1 MILPWRTLTQ
11 QFAGNNSNSKR
22 QQWVG
27 KQTTRPTIN
36 KLNKRQSSRRIYT
49 KICKQMTNKW
59 SQTTTAATTTR
70 ASAEQEQTETN
81 VRGRRQQSKVRGV
94 STPVH
99 THANTHT
106 HTQRENSWQF
116 GKNAGITLAWNCLYQ
131 HGQLNRL

>member
-1 MILPWRTLTQ
+1 MILLWRTLTQ
-11 QFAGNNSNSKR
+11 QLAGNNKNNNNSKQR
-22 QQWVG
+22 QWVG

-59 SQTTTAATTTR
+59 SQTTTTR
-70 ASAEQEQTETN
+70 AAAEQEQTETT

-99 THANTHT
+99 THANTHKRT
-106 HTQRENSWQF
+106 HTHTARKQ
-116 GKNAGITLAWNCLYQ
+116 LAIWPKRWHNIGVELP
-131 HGQLNRL
+131 LPTWST

>member
-1 MILPWRTLTQ
+1 MILLWRTLTQ
-11 QFAGNNSNSKR
+11 QLAGNNSNNSKQR
-22 QQWVG
+22 QWVG

-36 KLNKRQSSRRIYT
+36 KLNKRQSNRRIYT

-59 SQTTTAATTTR
+59 SQTTTTR
-70 ASAEQEQTETN
+70 AAAEQEQTETT

-99 THANTHT
+99 THANTHKST

-116 GKNAGITLAWNCLYQ
+116 GQNAGITSARNCLYQ
-131 HGQLNRL
+131 LGQLNRL